1 MKNLEKWNQLA
12 RVPVSHL
19 KTIQF
24 GALKGK
30 SDINPQWRYKAM
42 TEVYG
47 ECGKDWNHRLVNTEI
62 VDGANGEVLIFVEV
76 AVWVGD
82 IASLDQKEFTGVGGD
97 KIVVKDKNGLRSN
110 DEAMKMAYTDAL
122 GTALKYVGVASEI
135 YEGNFDGSKYA
146 DPTDA
151 TALAEQERYE
161 NMIADLMPSVTAIK
175 DGIATGDLS
184 TANEAWSEL
193 SDTEKELLWK
203 APTKGGKFT
212 TREREIMKS
221 TEFREAK

>member
-12 RVPVSHL
+12 RVPVERL

-47 ECGKDWNHRLVNTEI
+47 ECGKEWGHRLVNTQI

-76 AVWVGD
+76 AVWAGD
-82 IASLDQKEFTGVGGD
+82 KEFTGVGGD
-97 KIVVKDKNGLRSN
+97 KIVSKDKNGLRSN

-175 DGIATGDLS
+175 DGIATNDLS
-184 TANEAWSEL
+184 TANEAWREL
-193 SDTEKELLWK
+193 SDEEKGLLWK
-203 APTKGGKFT
+203 APSKGGKFT
-212 TREREIMKS
+212 TKEREIMKS
-221 TEFREAK
+221 TEFREAR

>member
-1 MKNLEKWNQLA
+1 MKNLEKWNELS

-47 ECGKDWNHRLVNTEI
+47 ECGKGWSHRLSDVQI

-76 AVWVGD
+76 KVWAGD
-82 IASLDQKEFTGVGGD
+82 KEFTGVGGD
-97 KIVVKDKNGLRSN
+97 KIVTKDKNGLRSN

-184 TANEAWSEL
+184 TANEAWGEL
-193 SDTEKELLWK
+193 SDTEKQLLWK

-212 TREREIMKS
+212 TKEREIMKS
-221 TEFREAK
+221 TEFREAR

>member
-1 MKNLEKWNQLA
+1 MKNLEKWNRLA
-12 RVPVSHL
+12 RVPVERL

-47 ECGKDWNHRLVNTEI
+47 ECGKGWNHRLSDVQI

-76 AVWVGD
+76 KVWAGD
-82 IASLDQKEFTGVGGD
+82 KEFTGVGGD
-97 KIVVKDKNGLRSN
+97 KIVTKDKNGLRSN

-135 YEGNFDGSKYA
+135 YEGNFDGSKYVNPVA
-146 DPTDA
+146 A
-151 TALAEQERYE
+151 SGLAVKINEDQ
-161 NMIADLMPSVTAIK
+161 AIEIK
-175 DGIATGDLS
+175 NLV
-184 TANEAWSEL
+184 EL
-193 SDTEKELLWK
+193 SCADEQKFLSHAK
-203 APTKGGKFT
+203 AESINNILAADF
-212 TREREIMKS
+212 ERLKS
-221 TEFREAK
+221 NLQKKLEQKKQAENQ

>member
-47 ECGKDWNHRLVNTEI
+47 ECGKGWNHRLADVQI

-76 AVWVGD
+76 KVWAGD
-82 IASLDQKEFTGVGGD
+82 KEFTGVGGD
-97 KIVVKDKNGLRSN
+97 KVVTKDKNGLRSN

-146 DPTDA
+146 NPVA
-151 TALAEQERYE
+151 ASGLAVKINEDQVIEIEQL
-161 NMIADLMPSVTAIK
+161 IKISGADKKRFLNH
-175 DGIATGDLS
+175 
-184 TANEAWSEL
+184 ANV
-193 SDTEKELLWK
+193 
-203 APTKGGKFT
+203 
-212 TREREIMKS
+212 KS
-221 TEFREAK
+221 TDSILAVDFERLKLNLQTKLEQKKQAEHQ

>member
-1 MKNLEKWNQLA
+1 MKNLEKWHQLA
-12 RVPVSHL
+12 RVPVERL

-47 ECGKDWNHRLVNTEI
+47 ECGKGWNHRLSDVQI

-76 AVWVGD
+76 KVWAGD
-82 IASLDQKEFTGVGGD
+82 KEFTGVGGD
-97 KIVVKDKNGLRSN
+97 KIVTKDKNGLRSN

-151 TALAEQERYE
+151 TVLAVKINEDQ
-161 NMIADLMPSVTAIK
+161 AIEIK
-175 DGIATGDLS
+175 KLV
-184 TANEAWSEL
+184 EL
-193 SDTEKELLWK
+193 SGADEKRFLSHAK
-203 APTKGGKFT
+203 AESISDILAVDFERLKKNLQTKLDQKKQA
-212 TREREIMKS
+212 ENQ
-221 TEFREAK
+221 

>member
-1 MKNLEKWNQLA
+1 MKNLEKWNQLS

-47 ECGKDWNHRLVNTEI
+47 ECGKGWSHRLSDVQI

-76 AVWVGD
+76 KVWAGD
-82 IASLDQKEFTGVGGD
+82 KEFTGVGGD

-146 DPTDA
+146 DPVVA
-151 TALAEQERYE
+151 SGLAVEINEDQ
-161 NMIADLMPSVTAIK
+161 AIEIK
-175 DGIATGDLS
+175 KLV
-184 TANEAWSEL
+184 EL
-193 SDTEKELLWK
+193 SGADEKRFLSHAK
-203 APTKGGKFT
+203 AESINSILAGDFDRLKTNLQTKLDQKKQA
-212 TREREIMKS
+212 ENQ
-221 TEFREAK
+221 

>member
-12 RVPVSHL
+12 TVPVERL
-19 KTIQF
+19 KPIQF

-47 ECGKDWNHRLVNTEI
+47 ECGKGWNHRLADVQI

-76 AVWVGD
+76 KVWAGD
-82 IASLDQKEFTGVGGD
+82 KEFTGVGGD
-97 KIVVKDKNGLRSN
+97 KVVTKDKNGLRSN

-146 DPTDA
+146 NPVA
-151 TALAEQERYE
+151 ASGLAVKINEDQVIEIEQL
-161 NMIADLMPSVTAIK
+161 IKISGADKKRFLNH
-175 DGIATGDLS
+175 
-184 TANEAWSEL
+184 ANV
-193 SDTEKELLWK
+193 
-203 APTKGGKFT
+203 
-212 TREREIMKS
+212 KS
-221 TEFREAK
+221 TDSILAVDFERLKLNLQTKLEQKKQAEHQ

>member
-12 RVPVSHL
+12 RVPVSYL

-47 ECGKDWNHRLVNTEI
+47 ECGKGWNHRLSDVQI

-76 AVWVGD
+76 KVWAGD
-82 IASLDQKEFTGVGGD
+82 KEFTGVGGD
-97 KIVVKDKNGLRSN
+97 KIVSKDKNGLRSN

-146 DPTDA
+146 NPTDA
-151 TALAEQERYE
+151 TALALKINKDQ
-161 NMIADLMPSVTAIK
+161 AIEIK
-175 DGIATGDLS
+175 KLV
-184 TANEAWSEL
+184 EL
-193 SDTEKELLWK
+193 SGADEVKFLSHAK
-203 APTKGGKFT
+203 AKSIQHILAVDFERLKKNLQTKLEQKKQ
-212 TREREIMKS
+212 EENQ
-221 TEFREAK
+221 

>member
-1 MKNLEKWNQLA
+1 MKNLEKWHQLA
-12 RVPVSHL
+12 RVPVSYL

-47 ECGKDWNHRLVNTEI
+47 ECGKGWSHRLSDVQI

-76 AVWVGD
+76 KVWAGD
-82 IASLDQKEFTGVGGD
+82 KEFTGVGGD
-97 KIVVKDKNGLRSN
+97 KIVSKDKNGLRSN

-151 TALAEQERYE
+151 TALAVKINEDQ
-161 NMIADLMPSVTAIK
+161 AIEIK
-175 DGIATGDLS
+175 KLV
-184 TANEAWSEL
+184 EL
-193 SDTEKELLWK
+193 SGADEVKFLSHAK
-203 APTKGGKFT
+203 AKSIQHILAVDFDRLKTNLQTKLEQKKQA
-212 TREREIMKS
+212 ENQ
-221 TEFREAK
+221 

>member
-1 MKNLEKWNQLA
+1 MKNLENWNRLA
-12 RVPVSHL
+12 TVPLSHL

-47 ECGKDWNHRLVNTEI
+47 ECGTGWSHRLVNSDV

-76 AVWVGD
+76 AVSAGG
-82 IASLDQKEFTGVGGD
+82 KEFTGVGGN
-97 KIVVKDKNGLRSN
+97 KIVVKDKNGLHSN

-146 DPTDA
+146 EPVAA
-151 TALAEQERYE
+151 TPNTTVIDDKQAEEIKGLLAEYK
-161 NMIADLMPSVTAIK
+161 IDVKAFLKYFKTTSVDLMLASNYTRA
-175 DGIATGDLS
+175 IATLQ
-184 TANEAWSEL
+184 A
-193 SDTEKELLWK
+193 K
-203 APTKGGKFT
+203 APKV
-212 TREREIMKS
+212 
-221 TEFREAK
+221 